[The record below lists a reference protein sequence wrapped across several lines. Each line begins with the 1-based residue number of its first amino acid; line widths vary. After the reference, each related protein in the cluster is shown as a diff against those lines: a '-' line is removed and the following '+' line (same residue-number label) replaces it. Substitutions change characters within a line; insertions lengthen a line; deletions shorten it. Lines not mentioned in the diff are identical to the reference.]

1 MTAAQRDL
9 FASQEPPGGTQP
21 PSLRPHQAVALQ
33 RLLGAFQRVRGAL
46 VCHGTGLGKTRLAGA
61 AAWEFKLRGLRVL
74 MICPTIEITR
84 QCYEAMRALGLSA
97 TIEQADN
104 RATRPLPDVTVAC
117 VATLR
122 KTRLRGFR
130 PDDFGLL
137 IVDECHAAVAARYRA
152 IVDYFASAKLLGVT
166 ATADRTDGLSL
177 ANVFDEVAH
186 EMSMLEG
193 IQQGYLAPLK
203 FKTAITDFDAK
214 KLRTMAGDVSAGSVE
229 AELTRSGALHEA
241 ASTLAELAPIERTV
255 AFLPTVASSKAFV
268 GELLAK
274 GVKALHVDGT
284 TPSDVRK
291 FYFAQIKAGHARV
304 LSNVGCLVEGFDLPE
319 ISVVALLNP
328 TKSRLRLTQMV
339 GRGTRLAPGK
349 THCLVLDFCPGRL
362 RKGRLA
368 SPADA
373 LAGRM
378 LEDDVYRHVAKEGD
392 LAKAIADA
400 ELTAEKLAERKRRA
414 AETAKR
420 KADRVAELAKLAKS
434 KPFTYGVQDHD
445 AAAVLGGQGPATSTY
460 VSNDVTVDEDT
471 WRKQRGICSIKQAK
485 VLERHGLNPHMKRWL
500 ARIAMDALKENGWK
514 LPEHIKAD
522 PRFYRARDVKAD
534 RAAADAALRALKG
547 G

>member
-291 FYFAQIKAGHARV
+291 FYFAQIKA
-304 LSNVGCLVEGFDLPE
+304 
-319 ISVVALLNP
+319 
-328 TKSRLRLTQMV
+328 
-339 GRGTRLAPGK
+339 
-349 THCLVLDFCPGRL
+349 
-362 RKGRLA
+362 
-368 SPADA
+368 
-373 LAGRM
+373 
-378 LEDDVYRHVAKEGD
+378 
-392 LAKAIADA
+392 
-400 ELTAEKLAERKRRA
+400 
-414 AETAKR
+414 
-420 KADRVAELAKLAKS
+420 
-434 KPFTYGVQDHD
+434 
-445 AAAVLGGQGPATSTY
+445 
-460 VSNDVTVDEDT
+460 
-471 WRKQRGICSIKQAK
+471 
-485 VLERHGLNPHMKRWL
+485 
-500 ARIAMDALKENGWK
+500 
-514 LPEHIKAD
+514 
-522 PRFYRARDVKAD
+522 
-534 RAAADAALRALKG
+534 
-547 G
+547 